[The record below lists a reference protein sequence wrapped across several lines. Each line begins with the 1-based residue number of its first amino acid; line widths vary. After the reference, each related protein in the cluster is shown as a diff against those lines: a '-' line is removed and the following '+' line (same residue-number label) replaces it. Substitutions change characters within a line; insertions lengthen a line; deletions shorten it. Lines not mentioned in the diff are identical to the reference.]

1 MKIAVIGA
9 KGLPPQQ
16 GGIEYHCA
24 EIYPRMVEQ
33 GHTVDLYARSSYN
46 QSSWWES
53 YDYQGVSVRT
63 VPSLALRGGDALWTS
78 ALAAIATT
86 GRHYDVIHFHAL
98 GPALWSGIPRLL
110 SPCSKVVVTCHSL
123 DWQRD
128 KWGRVGSTLIRGGE
142 HCAMQFGHEVAVVA
156 QELQPYF
163 KSAYDRQLPYI
174 GNGPATYQPSDQM
187 YSFVQSQGLC
197 PSRYILF
204 LGRLVPEKCPDL
216 LVKAFQTLRP
226 EGWKLAI
233 AGGASDTP
241 SYMSHLME
249 LAMDDPDIVLMGQLK
264 GKHLAETM
272 RGAGFCVLPS
282 ALEGL
287 PLVLLEAMHEGIP
300 AIASNI
306 PVHTRLLD
314 DERGLLFKQG
324 NIDDCIAQLRWAM
337 GHPNAMHMRAK
348 RAQAYIQKHHS
359 WDHIAADWLALYRQV
374 CQSTRATPYPNLTMD
389 IQNER

>member
-46 QSSWWES
+46 QSSWRES
-53 YDYQGVSVRT
+53 YDYQGVSVKT
-63 VPSLALRGGDALWTS
+63 VPSLALRGGDAIWTS

-86 GRHYDVIHFHAL
+86 GQRYDVIHFHAL

-110 SPCSKVVVTCHSL
+110 SPRAKVVVTCHGL

-128 KWGRVGSTLIRGGE
+128 KWGRVGSTLIRSGE

-163 KSAYDRQLPYI
+163 NDNYDRQLPYI
-174 GNGPATYQPSDQM
+174 GNGPATYQHSDQT
-187 YSFVQSQGLC
+187 YSYVQSQGLC
-197 PSRYILF
+197 PNRYMLF

-216 LVKAFQTLRP
+216 LIKAFQALRP

-233 AGGASDTP
+233 AGGTSDT
-241 SYMSHLME
+241 SGYTSSLMA
-249 LAMDDPDIVLMGQLK
+249 LAMDDPDIVFMGALK
-264 GKHLAETM
+264 GKRLAETM
-272 RGAGFCVLPS
+272 RGAGLCVLPS
-282 ALEGL
+282 KLEGL
-287 PLVLLEAMHEGIP
+287 PLVLLEAMNEGTP

-306 PVHTRLLD
+306 PVHTRLLGK
-314 DERGLLFKQG
+314 ERGLLFNVG
-324 NIDDCIAQLRWAM
+324 SMEDCMAQLKWAICN
-337 GHPNAMHMRAK
+337 PDVMHARAEK
-348 RAQAYIQKHHS
+348 AQAYIQKHHS
-359 WDHIAADWLALYRQV
+359 WDQIASDWLTLYRRI
-374 CQSTRATPYPNLTMD
+374 CKTRRSTPYPNLTMD
-389 IQNER
+389 VQNER